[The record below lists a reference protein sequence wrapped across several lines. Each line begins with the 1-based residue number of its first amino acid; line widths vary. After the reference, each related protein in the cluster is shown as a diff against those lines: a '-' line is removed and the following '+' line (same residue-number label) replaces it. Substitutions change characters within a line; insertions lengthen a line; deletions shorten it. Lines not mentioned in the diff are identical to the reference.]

1 MTNRN
6 NYKMF
11 AGLTIAAILS
21 VPTAAM
27 SEMKN
32 LQIGSP
38 LNAGSF
44 AETYLKEFQKRIS
57 EEMPDEI
64 EVEIFMSNTLG
75 NELDVYEGMQ
85 MGTHSAQLTA
95 TPLATINPRVAIWEL
110 PFLFE
115 NRDQVGKF
123 VDSEAGEMLRDGM
136 EGTGMQMVA
145 IWDGGFRVITS
156 NDPVTTPEDLEGMK
170 IRVPNS
176 QFRVKVF
183 EALGANPT
191 PLAFSE
197 LYSALDQGVVDG
209 QENPAQIVLS
219 ARFPEIQDYVAISNH
234 VYVPTHLVIADWF
247 LDSLTDEIRDQLVAI
262 AKDMEVWTRE
272 EGEKTDLESRAQ
284 LEEVMEVTD
293 IDFAKFQ
300 EATSPL
306 YSDPLF
312 VEAIGEEML
321 QATRE
326 VVSQ

>member
-1 MTNRN
+1 MIFQ
-6 NYKMF
+6 KSSKL
-11 AGLTIAAILS
+11 LTGMALAAILS
-21 VPTAAM
+21 APTVAM
-27 SEMKN
+27 SEPKT

-44 AETYLKEFQKRIS
+44 AETYLLEFQKRVS
-57 EEMPDEI
+57 EEIPEEI

-115 NRDQVGKF
+115 NRDQVGQF
-123 VDSEAGEMLRDGM
+123 VDSAAGEMLREGM

-156 NDPVTTPEDLEGMK
+156 NHPVVTPDDLEEMK

-247 LDSLTDEIRDQLVAI
+247 LNSLSDETREQLVAI
-262 AKDMEVWTRE
+262 AEDMEVWTRE
-272 EGEKTDLESRAQ
+272 QGAKTDLDSRAQ

-293 IDFAKFQ
+293 IDFPKFQ
-300 EATSPL
+300 EATSSL
-306 YSDPLF
+306 YTDPLF

-321 QATRE
+321 QATQE
-326 VVSQ
+326 AVSQ

>member
-1 MTNRN
+1 MTIQKK
-6 NYKMF
+6 YKM
-11 AGLTIAAILS
+11 LTGIAVAAILS
-21 VPTAAM
+21 VPSAAM
-27 SEMKN
+27 AEVKN

-44 AETYLKEFQKRIS
+44 AETYLKEFQKRVS
-57 EEMPDEI
+57 EEMSEEI
-64 EVEIFMSNTLG
+64 EVQIFMSNTLG

-110 PFLFE
+110 PFLFQ
-115 NRDQVGKF
+115 NRDQVGQF
-123 VDSEAGEMLRDGM
+123 VDSEAGQMLRDGM

-156 NDPVTTPEDLEGMK
+156 NDPVITPEDLDGMK

-176 QFRVKVF
+176 PFRVKVF

-219 ARFPEIQDYVAISNH
+219 ARFPETQDYVAISNH

-247 LDSLTDEIRDQLVAI
+247 LNSLSDETHDELVAI
-262 AKDMEVWTRE
+262 AKDMEDWTLE
-272 EGEKTDLESRAQ
+272 EGERTDLAVRAQ

-300 EATSPL
+300 EATMPL
-306 YSDPLF
+306 YTDPLF
-312 VEAIGEEML
+312 VDAIGEDML
-321 QATRE
+321 EATRE